1 MPIFFYRYVINR
13 SIIYQIKFDDFAWRR
28 VMIILL
34 ASDFYNNYGFLMGS
48 RPLPFYWLRNLW
60 NLVSLKKNWQQIKE
74 MQLLFFVFFLH
85 GNFTKL
91 KYIIKIKNKFLKL
104 NCDVNWHWRQLL
116 IYGCGFMVFK
126 ATFNNISV
134 MSCQINRLGEA
145 FKGPTYSHLLQFHSE
160 DYLVN

>member
-1 MPIFFYRYVINR
+1 MAADKRNAITIFC
-13 SIIYQIKFDDFAWRR
+13 
-28 VMIILL
+28 
-34 ASDFYNNYGFLMGS
+34 
-48 RPLPFYWLRNLW
+48 
-60 NLVSLKKNWQQIKE
+60 
-74 MQLLFFVFFLH
+74 FFLH

-134 MSCQINRLGEA
+134 ISLRLWICHVRSIGWVRHS
-145 FKGPTYSHLLQFHSE
+145 KGRLTPTFFNSILKIIWLIRYICEHTTGPPFFFLHIFFTPIKICKNNARYQDIITKTVL
-160 DYLVN
+160 